1 MEYLVMICM
10 YIGVSVIQW
19 AAGRFLPRREQPSG
33 VQVDNISMDMQSAKG
48 SVCEEEDVGT

>member
-1 MEYLVMICM
+1 MICM